1 MTRLWLAVGNQ
12 VRDSA
17 CPERERGDEEGT
29 EMDVDRCPS
38 CRTLNLHYLPF
49 PLLFLGQYAKTA
61 SCCRLVAHSHHA
73 SPSPSS

>member
-17 CPERERGDEEGT
+17 CPERERGDEDGT

-49 PLLFLGQYAKTA
+49 PLF
-61 SCCRLVAHSHHA
+61 S
-73 SPSPSS
+73 